1 MKNLTINQVHEG
13 LIKKKFTC
21 AKLTQ
26 EFLDRIEAERDLNAV
41 ITVTADLALEQA
53 KFIDRKIAIG
63 EEIGVLEGVP
73 CLIKDNILLAGVPA
87 TAGSKILENYVAAY
101 DATVIKKLKAAG
113 AVFLGKT
120 NMDEFAMGSTTE
132 TSFFGPTKNP
142 RDKTKVPGGS
152 SGGSAAA
159 VAADLCVFA
168 LGSDTGGSI
177 RQPASFCGVTG
188 LKPTYG
194 AVSRYGLMAM
204 ASSLDQI
211 GPITKCAEDAE
222 IVFNVISGQDER
234 DSTTVKNIRYQ
245 ISDVKCDLT
254 KVRIGLPK
262 ECFGEGLDS
271 EVHARVREAAEKL
284 AKAGADIK
292 EIGLPHTDYALA
304 VYYILMPAEVSANLA
319 RYDGQR
325 YGYSVRDR
333 ANNLFDI
340 YAKSRGEGFGNEVR
354 RRIML
359 GAYVLSHG
367 YYDAY
372 YKKAMQMRTLVKSD
386 FDKAFL
392 DVDFILTPTA
402 PTVAWNIGEKILD
415 PLSMYLSDIYTVSAN
430 VAGIPGISVP
440 CGLARRATAEG
451 EAHGL
456 PVGLQILGRAF
467 DEKNILEL
475 AKEFEKL

>member
-1 MKNLTINQVHEG
+1 MKNLTINKVHDG
-13 LIKKKFTC
+13 LVKKKFTC
-21 AKLTQ
+21 VKLTQ
-26 EFLDRIEAERDLNAV
+26 EYLDRIEAERDLNAV

-53 KFIDRKIAIG
+53 RFVDRKIAIG
-63 EEIGVLEGVP
+63 EEIGLLEGVP
-73 CLIKDNILLAGVPA
+73 CLIKDNILLAGVNC

-101 DATVIKKLKAAG
+101 DATAIKKLKEAG
-113 AVFLGKT
+113 VVFLGKT

-177 RQPASFCGVTG
+177 RQPAGFCGVTG

-222 IVFNVISGQDER
+222 IVLDVIAGKDEK
-234 DSTTVKNIRYQ
+234 DSTTVGAELWPAVPELKMKK
-245 ISDVKCDLT
+245 VK
-254 KVRIGLPK
+254 IGLPK
-262 ECFGEGLDS
+262 ECFSEGLDS
-271 EVHARVREAAEKL
+271 EVHARIREAAMKL
-284 AKAGADIK
+284 AEAGA
-292 EIGLPHTDYALA
+292 EIREISLPHTDYALS

-333 ANNLFDI
+333 AVNLFDI
-340 YAKSRGEGFGNEVR
+340 YTKSRGEGFGNEVR

-372 YKKAMQMRTLVKSD
+372 YKKAMQVRTLVKRD

-402 PTVAWNIGEKILD
+402 PGVAWNIGEKILD
-415 PLSMYLSDIYTVSAN
+415 PLSMYLSDIYTISAN
-430 VAGIPGISVP
+430 IAGIPGISIP
-440 CGLARRATAEG
+440 CG
-451 EAHGL
+451 EAHNL
-456 PVGLQILGRAF
+456 PVGLQILGRPF
-467 DEKNILEL
+467 DEKNILTL
-475 AKEFEKL
+475 AKNFEKL

>member
-1 MKNLTINQVHEG
+1 MKNLTVNQVHDG
-13 LIKKKFTC
+13 LINKEFSC
-21 AKLTQ
+21 EKLTQ
-26 EFLDRIEAERDLNAV
+26 YYLDKIKKEDKKINAV

-53 KFIDRKIAIG
+53 KFVDRKIAAG
-63 EEIGVLEGVP
+63 ELIGVLEGVP

-87 TAGSKILENYVAAY
+87 TAGSKILENYMAAY
-101 DATVIKKLKAAG
+101 DATVIKKLKKVG
-113 AVFLGKT
+113 VVFLGKT

-132 TSFFGPTKNP
+132 TSYFGPTHNP
-142 RDKTKVPGGS
+142 RDVKRVPGGS
-152 SGGSAAA
+152 SGGSAAG
-159 VAADLCVFA
+159 VAADLCIFA

-177 RQPASFCGVTG
+177 RQPAGFCGVTG

-222 IVFNVISGQDER
+222 IVFDAIRGQDNK
-234 DSTTVKNIRYQ
+234 DSTTVPNSKFQ
-245 ISDVKCDLT
+245 IPNSK
-254 KVRIGLPK
+254 KIRIGLPK
-262 ECFGEGLDS
+262 ECFGEGLDE
-271 EVHARVREAAEKL
+271 EVHARIREAAMKL
-284 AKAGADIK
+284 AAAGAEVK
-292 EIGLPHTDYALA
+292 EISLPHTDYALA

-333 ANNLFDI
+333 AKNLFEI

-372 YKKAMQMRTLVKSD
+372 YKKAMQVRSLVKRD
-386 FDKAFL
+386 FDRAFL
-392 DVDFILTPTA
+392 NVDFILTPTA
-402 PTVAWNIGEKILD
+402 PTTAWKLGAIIDD
-415 PLSMYLSDIYTVSAN
+415 PLTMYLSDIYTVSAN
-430 VAGIPGISVP
+430 VAGIPGLSLP
-440 CGLARRATAEG
+440 CG
-451 EAHGL
+451 EAHKM
-456 PVGLQILGRAF
+456 PVGLQILGRPF
-467 DEKNILEL
+467 DEKNILAL
-475 AKEFEKL
+475 AKRFEKL

>member
-1 MKNLTINQVHEG
+1 MKNLTIKQVHEG
-13 LIKKKFTC
+13 LVKKKFTC
-21 AKLTQ
+21 VKLTQ
-26 EFLDRIEAERDLNAV
+26 EFLDRIESERDLNAV
-41 ITVTADLALEQA
+41 ITVTADLALTQA
-53 KFIDRKIAIG
+53 KFVDRKIATG

-73 CLIKDNILLAGVPA
+73 CLIKDNILLAGVMA
-87 TAGSKILENYVAAY
+87 TAGSKILENYTAAY
-101 DATVIKKLKAAG
+101 DATVIKKLKEAG
-113 AVFLGKT
+113 VVFLGKT

-132 TSFFGPTKNP
+132 SSFFGPTKNP

-222 IVFNVISGQDER
+222 IVFEAIAGQDEK
-234 DSTTVKNIRYQ
+234 DSTTTDFCGADHTDIK
-245 ISDVKCDLT
+245 KC
-254 KVRIGLPK
+254 RIGLPK

-271 EVHARVREAAEKL
+271 EVSARVREAAEKL
-284 AKAGADIK
+284 AKAGAEIK
-292 EIGLPHTDYALA
+292 EISLPHTDYALS

-333 ANNLFDI
+333 ATNLFDI

-372 YKKAMQMRTLVKSD
+372 YKKAMQVRTLVKRD
-386 FDKAFL
+386 FEKAFL

-402 PTVAWNIGEKILD
+402 PCVAWNIGEKILD
-415 PLSMYLSDIYTVSAN
+415 PLSMYLSDIYTISAN
-430 VAGIPGISVP
+430 IAGIPGISVP
-440 CGLARRATAEG
+440 CG
-451 EAHGL
+451 EAYNL
-456 PVGLQILGRAF
+456 PVGLQILGKSF
-467 DEKNILEL
+467 SENNILNL
-475 AKEFEKL
+475 AKNFEKL